1 MKENRQDIILE
12 LEDRIQGRFSKEGKP
27 ISFQKYLEVFL
38 EQPGLQSR
46 GAAHYI
52 RDTFDYFGTE
62 RIKTPVG
69 ELKRFK
75 LFDAPFSE
83 GDGRVAGQEKSQE
96 AIYGLLNNFVRT
108 GRVDRLILLHG
119 PNGSAKTSIIRAI
132 VRGMEHYASTDEGAL
147 YRFRW
152 IFPSEKVDRTGAIG
166 FGGEATDDTEA
177 LDTFANL
184 DGEQIDAV
192 LECEL
197 KDHPL
202 LLIPV
207 QERQELFN
215 RLREEGHLPK
225 DFPIPEYLWRGDLC
239 AQCRKIHDSLLASYN
254 GNAAAVLRHIQVV
267 RMQVSGRYRKSV
279 SVVEPQMH
287 VDAGEAQVTASK
299 SLASLPRAI
308 AHLNLYQPRGPLVD
322 ANRGLLEYNDLLKR
336 HIDTFKYLLVTC
348 ENGQVAL
355 EQSTLFLDTVF
366 IGSTNEMLLDAF
378 KEYAD
383 FASFKG
389 RLELVRVPYLRR
401 ISQEKRIYEDQIKQQ
416 ALGVHL
422 APHTLELAATW
433 SVLTRLTKPSAPQGA
448 ADELKETLE
457 SLNPLEKALLY
468 DGAEVP
474 PRLSSTAA
482 RDLINHIPDMFKLA
496 GSNYEGR
503 IGASAREIRMILM
516 NASQHENRKC
526 VSPLGLF
533 EEIRNL
539 ISQKTIFSFLQ
550 VKSEDDF
557 MNQDRLLVLLD
568 EHFLDIMENEVA
580 HAMGLVTESS
590 YQVLFDRYIQHVSHW
605 LRKEKLTDPLT
616 GQSVSPSDEI
626 MAEVEGVIRTGDQ
639 GAEEFRKNL
648 ISRIGAYALDAEK
661 QGEKIEGK
669 PDYSKVFP
677 TMFDKLRTNFM
688 EKRKEVI
695 GRNIENFL
703 AAHEGRKLQQKDQ
716 EMVQGMKTAMREQF
730 GYCDHCAQEC
740 MAYLQKRRLSQ

>member
-1 MKENRQDIILE
+1 MKDNRQDMIEQLGE
-12 LEDRIQGRFSKEGKP
+12 KIQERFTKEGKP
-27 ISFQKYLEVFL
+27 ISFNKYLEIFL
-38 EQPGLQSR
+38 EHPELQSR
-46 GAAHYI
+46 SAAHYI
-52 RDTFDYFGTE
+52 RDTFDYFGME
-62 RIKTPVG
+62 RIETPVG
-69 ELKRFK
+69 EVKRFK
-75 LFDAPFSE
+75 MFDAPFCQ
-83 GDGRVAGQEKSQE
+83 GDGRVAGQEKAQE

-132 VRGMEHYASTDEGAL
+132 VRAMEHYSSTDEGAL

-152 IFPSEKVDRTGAIG
+152 IFPSEKVDRSGAIG
-166 FGGEATDDTEA
+166 FGGEATEGAEA

-202 LLIPV
+202 LLVPV
-207 QERQELFN
+207 EQRQELFN
-215 RLREEGHLPK
+215 RLMEEGRLPR

-239 AQCRKIHDSLLASYN
+239 AQCRKIYDALLASYN
-254 GNAAAVLRHIQVV
+254 GNAAEVLRHIQVV
-267 RMQVSGRYRKSV
+267 RMNVSGRYRKSAAI
-279 SVVEPQMH
+279 VEPQMH

-348 ENGQVAL
+348 ESGQVAL

-389 RLELVRVPYLRR
+389 RLEFVRVPYLRR
-401 ISQEKRIYEDQIKQQ
+401 ISQEKRIYQDQIKQK

-433 SVLTRLTKPSAPQGA
+433 AVMTRLNKPQAPQDA
-448 ADELKETLE
+448 SSDLKDTVG

-468 DGAEVP
+468 DGGEVP
-474 PRLSSTAA
+474 PRLSTVAA
-482 RDLINHIPDMFKLA
+482 RDLANFLPDMYRIS

-516 NASQHENRKC
+516 NAAQQEQRSC

-533 EEIRNL
+533 DEIRDL
-539 ISQKTIFSFLQ
+539 ISQKSIFTFLQ
-550 VKSEDDF
+550 AKSEDDF
-557 MNQDRLLVLLD
+557 MNQDRILELLD
-568 EHFLDIMENEVA
+568 EHFLDMVENEVA
-580 HAMGLVTESS
+580 QAMGLVTESS

-605 LRKEKLTDPLT
+605 LRDEKLTDPVS
-616 GQSVSPSDEI
+616 GQSVSPSNEI

-639 GAEEFRKNL
+639 NAEEFRKNL

-688 EKRKEVI
+688 EKRKELI
-695 GRNIENFL
+695 NHNIETYF
-703 AAHEGRKLQQKDQ
+703 AAHDGRKLQPKDE
-716 EMVQGMKTAMREQF
+716 EMVQRMKTNMKEL
-730 GYCDHCAQEC
+730 GYCDSCAQEC
-740 MAYLQKRRLSQ
+740 MAYLQKRRICD